1 MLAHWCAAANF
12 RHAILLQLRMSGSR
26 LYEMCQRTRRRIAHS
41 KFLSSVFALLVFSI
55 LNWVVAA
62 PTFAQDKDDEIVATL
77 TGGRVIIH
85 ATQESI
91 TFIALD
97 EPIEAGSVPPRVMS
111 LDSRH
116 VAILLG
122 SSEWRMPA
130 DPNPIRM
137 DQGYTRTGGPDPR
150 YQSSY
155 SGEAEADLEQMGVAF
170 LEKLTPLAARL
181 HHKLDF
187 PADQPLFELV
197 VIGFGPRDYGP
208 EVWTVEYRMTQSN
221 VTTRGDFWQTRVLRP
236 RFVQIYPPEKHNP
249 RKLVETC
256 YPGLCK
262 GPTLQQLLEGNE
274 PGLEKLAKSDS
285 KVAKAAAAIS
295 NGQAQKAVRQD
306 ADTFLRAAVPVIYP
320 DQHFVMGN
328 FEEEHGF
335 QWIVPPN
342 EPMERAKA
350 IKDAKDDKNHPTE
363 APSLRRRTD
372 PPQ

>member
-1 MLAHWCAAANF
+1 M
-12 RHAILLQLRMSGSR
+12 
-26 LYEMCQRTRRRIAHS
+26 YQRTGQRITRS
-41 KFLSSVFALLVFSI
+41 KFLSSVFALLVLSI
-55 LNWVVAA
+55 IHWTIAG

-91 TFIALD
+91 TFVALD

-116 VAILLG
+116 VAVLLG

-187 PADQPLFELV
+187 PADQPLFEMV

-208 EVWTVEYRMTQSN
+208 EVWTVEYRMAQTN
-221 VTTRGDFWQTRVLRP
+221 VATRGDFWQTRVLRP
-236 RFVQIYPPEKHNP
+236 RFVQVYPPEKHDP

-256 YPGLCK
+256 YPGTCK

-285 KVAKAAAAIS
+285 KVAKAVAVITS
-295 NGQAQKAVRQD
+295 GQAQKAVRQE
-306 ADTFLRAAVPVIYP
+306 ADTFLRAAVPLIYP
-320 DQHFVMGN
+320 DRHFVMAT

-342 EPMERAKA
+342 EPMERAKVV
-350 IKDAKDDKNHPTE
+350 KDAKEDKNHPTE

>member
-1 MLAHWCAAANF
+1 ML
-12 RHAILLQLRMSGSR
+12 QPRMSRSR
-26 LYEMCQRTRRRIAHS
+26 LYAMRQRTRWRAANC
-41 KFLSSVFALLVFSI
+41 KFLSNVFAVVAFSI
-55 LNWVVAA
+55 FNLAISA
-62 PTFAQDKDDEIVATL
+62 PALAQDKDDEIVASL
-77 TGGRVIIH
+77 AGGRVIIH

-91 TFIALD
+91 TLIALD
-97 EPIEAGSVPPRVMS
+97 EPIEAGSAPPRVMS

-116 VAILLG
+116 VAVLLG
-122 SSEWRMPA
+122 SSEWRMLA
-130 DPNPIRM
+130 DPKAIRM

-155 SGEAEADLEQMGVAF
+155 SGEAEADLEQMGIAF

-208 EVWTVEYRMTQSN
+208 EVWTVEYRMTQTN
-221 VTTRGDFWQTRVLRP
+221 VATRGDFWQTRVLRP
-236 RFVQIYPPEKHNP
+236 RFVQIYPPEKHDP

-256 YPGLCK
+256 YPGTCK

-285 KVAKAAAAIS
+285 KVTKAVAAIT

-306 ADTFLRAAVPVIYP
+306 ADTFLRAAVPLIYP
-320 DQHFVMGN
+320 DRHFVMAT
-328 FEEEHGF
+328 FEAEHGF

-342 EPMERAKA
+342 EPMERAKVS
-350 IKDAKDDKNHPTE
+350 KDAKDDKNHPPE
-363 APSLRRRTD
+363 APSPSQDD
-372 PPQ
+372 PPQPLRLSQ